1 MNKIKSKKVVPSKQ
15 LSIDNNF
22 DFPIIRIG
30 VKKSIAGM
38 WPNAK

>member
-1 MNKIKSKKVVPSKQ
+1 MNKTKSKKIISSKQ
-15 LSIDNNF
+15 STDLSF

-30 VKKSIAGM
+30 IKKSIAGM